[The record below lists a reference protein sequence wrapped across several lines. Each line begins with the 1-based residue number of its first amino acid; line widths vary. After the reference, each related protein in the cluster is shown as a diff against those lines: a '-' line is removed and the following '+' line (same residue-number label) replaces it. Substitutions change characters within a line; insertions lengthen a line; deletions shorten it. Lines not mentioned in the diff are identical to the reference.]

1 MKTLK
6 YIFLLILIAIVIGSI
21 YLATIDG
28 SYDVKRSR
36 IIKAQPEVVFN
47 DLNDYK
53 NWQEW
58 GPWYEEDSTIQAVYD
73 GNTIGEGGSYTWTG
87 KEGGGLMRTLKVD
100 KPKNITQEIIFNTP
114 FGDMRS
120 DVYWTIEK
128 VEQGTN
134 LTWGMKGEMGFFS
147 RWMASGMEEQIG
159 PMEERGLELFDENLI
174 EKIKVFS
181 IQMDGVVDYS
191 GGFYLYLTRSSK
203 IEQIGNKYQEMIVKI
218 ESFVKNNNIRTTGV
232 PFSLYHKFDEDNGTS
247 MFSVGI
253 PVAEKMIT
261 PGDSDVLSGFMN
273 SGKYFKTTL
282 KGSYDYSQKAWETA
296 MKEVGNLSEY
306 KMVELGEPFELFL
319 NDKRTTPN
327 PADLITEIYIPVERV
342 KSKEE
347 NQ

>member
-1 MKTLK
+1 
-6 YIFLLILIAIVIGSI
+6 
-21 YLATIDG
+21 
-28 SYDVKRSR
+28 
-36 IIKAQPEVVFN
+36 
-47 DLNDYK
+47 
-53 NWQEW
+53 
-58 GPWYEEDSTIQAVYD
+58 
-73 GNTIGEGGSYTWTG
+73 
-87 KEGGGLMRTLKVD
+87 
-100 KPKNITQEIIFNTP
+100 
-114 FGDMRS
+114 
-120 DVYWTIEK
+120 
-128 VEQGTN
+128 
-134 LTWGMKGEMGFFS
+134 
-147 RWMASGMEEQIG
+147 
-159 PMEERGLELFDENLI
+159 
-174 EKIKVFS
+174 
-181 IQMDGVVDYS
+181 
-191 GGFYLYLTRSSK
+191 
-203 IEQIGNKYQEMIVKI
+203 MIVKI

-282 KGSYDYSQKAWETA
+282 KGSYNYSQKAWETA